1 MNELLQIGIFPVVLT
16 LAAYRICQLIQKK
29 IPLFSPILGG
39 AALVLLVLWLTKLP
53 ISQYKQG
60 TNLIYWLMT
69 PATVSLAIPMYE
81 HFKTLRRNFPVILVS
96 VITGLAVC
104 VGMILLFGLVCR
116 YDAAL
121 TISLLPKSVTTA
133 IGVPLSELSG
143 GLPSVTTAVI
153 ALTGNLAAII
163 GPVLCKWL
171 KLTDPVAQG
180 VAFGTSGHVV
190 GTTKAAELGDL
201 QAAAGSLSLIT
212 AGILTAVFFP
222 LLAKLAGG

>member
-1 MNELLQIGIFPVVLT
+1 MNELLHIGIFPVVLT
-16 LAAYRICQLIQKK
+16 LAAYRVCLLIHKK
-29 IPLFSPILGG
+29 VPLFSPILGG
-39 AALVLLVLWLTKLP
+39 AGLVLLVLWITRLP
-53 ISQYKQG
+53 ISDYKQG

-81 HFKTLRRNFPVILVS
+81 HFRTLRRNFPVILVS
-96 VITGLAVC
+96 VVTGLTVC
-104 VGMILLFGLVCR
+104 VGMIFLFALIFR
-116 YDAAL
+116 FDAAL
-121 TISLLPKSVTTA
+121 TVSLLPKSVTTA

-143 GLPSVTTAVI
+143 GLPSVTTAAI

-163 GPVLCKWL
+163 GPMLCKWL

-201 QAAAGSLSLIT
+201 PAAAGSLSLIT
-212 AGILTAVFFP
+212 AGILTAVVFP
-222 LLAKLAGG
+222 LLVRLVR